1 MTNKTWKINEL
12 KISKIFGT
20 KRNPFSGSMSHQSM
34 SDTLHEK
41 FYIEVKDGK
50 QSLPTKL
57 WTDTVRKAKEEKK
70 IPMLIQHGKGE
81 KMTDSRITLSLSD
94 FIALAKLNGTKGAI
108 MNPPKPDGSK
118 INSKFASNKN
128 RKVKNGIHPSL
139 KISSRI
145 LFSSR
150 ISSLC
155 VMFWLPW
162 F

>member
-1 MTNKTWKINEL
+1 MTGKTWKNNEV

-41 FYIEVKDGK
+41 FYIEMKDGK

-94 FIALAKLNGTKGAI
+94 FIALAKVTGTKGQF
-108 MNPPKPDGSK
+108 MNPPQDSVPEIKSK
-118 INSKFASNKN
+118 LASNKN
-128 RKVKNGIHPSL
+128 RKVKNGIHTE
-139 KISSRI
+139 KTKGKKKEEA
-145 LFSSR
+145 
-150 ISSLC
+150 
-155 VMFWLPW
+155 VEKVK
-162 F
+162 

>member
-1 MTNKTWKINEL
+1 
-12 KISKIFGT
+12 
-20 KRNPFSGSMSHQSM
+20 M

-41 FYIEVKDGK
+41 FYIEMKDGK

-108 MNPPKPDGSK
+108 MNPPHGSVPE
-118 INSKFASNKN
+118 INSKLALNKN
-128 RKVKNGIHPSL
+128 RKVKNGIHPE
-139 KISSRI
+139 KTKGKKKEEA
-145 LFSSR
+145 
-150 ISSLC
+150 
-155 VMFWLPW
+155 VEKVK
-162 F
+162 